1 MVGAIVGIGKI
12 GLRHLQGTINSRCVK
27 RIYLFDPDN
36 SYREEAKKLNNNT
49 NTELIFLDALV
60 DLPLKLDLLIVGTSS
75 NVRLDV
81 LQNVLSSHQVHN
93 LLLEKIVFND
103 VSHFSK
109 FKKLTN
115 SHKIDVRVNLG
126 KRFDELT
133 SFLKSS
139 KKLSSALTM
148 NVAGG
153 NWGLLCNA
161 IHFIDMVG
169 FVSNRKL
176 VKIEP
181 NLGAPFY
188 LNVWDFTR
196 QTAR

>member
-1 MVGAIVGIGKI
+1 MYYK
-12 GLRHLQGTINSRCVK
+12 TFC
-27 RIYLFDPDN
+27 
-36 SYREEAKKLNNNT
+36 
-49 NTELIFLDALV
+49 LV
-60 DLPLKLDLLIVGTSS
+60 IKF
-75 NVRLDV
+75 
-81 LQNVLSSHQVHN
+81 HN

-176 VKIEP
+176 VKNRAQFGRTLFI
-181 NLGAPFY
+181 
-188 LNVWDFTR
+188 
-196 QTAR
+196 